1 MLDRRQFIAGVAV
14 AAAGTGLARPALA
27 QARVALDVYTDSDT
41 NIQDFWRNLLK
52 PAFEKAEPGFTVN
65 LTVVKGVAAQN
76 RTIAERA
83 YAALQAKQDPKV
95 DFLEQFDTRL
105 PAGALEAGLWTE
117 VTPANVPNSAKIN
130 KLAADIPTRFAYRGS
145 QVLLAYD
152 SDKVKQP
159 PKTFAELVAWAK
171 KNPGKFT
178 YGRPDKGGS
187 GQNMVIR
194 AIHEANGRDPSL
206 FKVNNYTPA
215 LADERYAKAWELLR
229 DLHPH
234 TYGQGSYPAG
244 NTPALQLLAQGVVD
258 MIPAWSDQALQ
269 ALAQG
274 VLPKSVKLVQLTDL
288 ALCGGFTY
296 AAIPSNAKNHAGS
309 LKLANFLLT
318 PQVQELVVREIGGF
332 PGLDWGALDPKLREE
347 FADVIPSSIP
357 TFPDGDWKTALNA
370 GWYKNVATNIAQ

>member
-1 MLDRRQFIAGVAV
+1 MLHRRHFLAG
-14 AAAGTGLARPALA
+14 AAAIATAGLARPALA
-27 QARVALDVYTDSDT
+27 QSRTALDVYTDSDT
-41 NIQDFWRNLLK
+41 NIQDFWRNILK
-52 PAFEKAEPGFTVN
+52 PAFEKAEPGLTVN

-95 DFLEQFDTRL
+95 DFFEQFDTRL
-105 PAGALEAGLWTE
+105 PAGALEAGLWTD
-117 VTPANVPNSAKIN
+117 VTPALVPNLTKVN
-130 KLAADIPTRFAYRGS
+130 KLSADIPSRFAYRGS

-187 GQNMVIR
+187 GQNFVIR
-194 AIHEANGRDPSL
+194 AVHEANGRDPSL
-206 FKVNNYTPA
+206 FKVGNYTA
-215 LADERYAKAWELLR
+215 DLAAERFAKAWEILR

-244 NTPALQLLAQGVVD
+244 NTPTLQLLAQGVVD
-258 MIPAWSDQALQ
+258 IIPAWSDQALQ

-274 VLPKSVKLVQLTDL
+274 VLPKSVKLVQFTDL

-296 AAIPSNAKNHAGS
+296 AAIPSNAKNHAGA

-318 PQVQELVVREIGGF
+318 PEVQTLVVREIGGF
-332 PGLDWGALDPKLREE
+332 PGLDWANLDPKLRDEY
-347 FADVIPSSIP
+347 ADVIPTSIP
-357 TFPDGDWKTALNA
+357 TYPDGDWKTALNA